1 MKRSKQLLAAVSSL
15 ALVAFS
21 ASPALA
27 AGTTAGNTITN
38 NVTVDFRVGGVQQT
52 AATASNTF
60 TVDRKVNVLVAAS
73 DAVTTQVAPGQT
85 AAVTTFDVTNLSNAI
100 VDLGLAVAQ
109 PTTDNFDVTSPVIYL
124 DNGDGVFN
132 AATDTVVTY
141 LDEVAAD
148 ATVRVFV
155 VANIPAGTV
164 TGNVAQV
171 VLTATA
177 QAGGTAGS
185 AGAVLAATAGANTA
199 GVDTVLADLAGSTD
213 ANYDGRYSAT
223 DSYTVSAAA
232 LTATK
237 SMRIVSDPINGTTN
251 PKAIP
256 GATIEY
262 CIAVTNA
269 AGSATAT
276 NVTVTDV
283 LPADVT
289 YSATFGIFL
298 NGTVDGSGVCQADG
312 TAGGTFSAGTVSGT
326 LSDIGQSTTRTLYF
340 QATIN

>member
-1 MKRSKQLLAAVSSL
+1 MKRSKQLLGAASSI

-27 AGTTAGNTITN
+27 AGTTAGSTITN
-38 NVTVDFRVGGVQQT
+38 NVTVDFQVGGVTQT
-52 AATASNTF
+52 AATASNAF

-73 DAVTTQVAPGQT
+73 DAVTTQVSPGET
-85 AAVTTFDVTNLSNAI
+85 SAVTTFDVTNLSNAVI
-100 VDLGLAVAQ
+100 DLGLTVAQ
-109 PTTDNFDVTSPVIYL
+109 PTTDNFNVSNVRIYR

-132 AATDTVVTY
+132 SATDTLVTY

-148 ATVRVFV
+148 GIVRVFV
-155 VANIPAGTV
+155 VSDVPLGTV
-164 TGNVAQV
+164 TGNVSQV

-177 QAGGTAGS
+177 FAGGAAATQ
-185 AGAVLAATAGANTA
+185 GALLTATAGANTA

-213 ANYDGRYSAT
+213 VIYDGSYSAT

-232 LTATK
+232 LTAVK
-237 SMRIVSDPINGTTN
+237 SMRIVSDPVNGATN

-256 GATIEY
+256 GATIQY
-262 CIAVTNA
+262 CIAVANA

-276 NVTVTDV
+276 NVNVTDV
-283 LPADVT
+283 LPGDVT
-289 YSATFGIFL
+289 YESAFGIFVD
-298 NGTVDGSGVCQADG
+298 GTVDGSGVCQADG
-312 TAGGTFSAGTVSGT
+312 VAGGNFAAGTVTGT
-326 LSDIGQSTTRTLYF
+326 LSNIGAGVTRTLYF

>member
-1 MKRSKQLLAAVSSL
+1 MKRSKQLLGAVSSF

-27 AGTTAGNTITN
+27 AGTTAGSTITN
-38 NVTVDFRVGGVQQT
+38 NVTVNFQVGGVNQT
-52 AATASNTF
+52 AATASNAF

-73 DAVTTQVAPGQT
+73 DAVTTQVSPGQT
-85 AAVTTFDVTNLSNAI
+85 AAVTTFDVTNLSNAV

-109 PTTDNFDVTSPVIYL
+109 PTTDNFNVTSPVIYR

-132 AATDTVVTY
+132 SATDTVVTF

-155 VANIPAGTV
+155 VADIPLSTV
-164 TGNVAQV
+164 TGNVSQV

-185 AGAVLAATAGANTA
+185 AGAVLTATAGANTA
-199 GVDTVLADLAGSTD
+199 GIDTVLADLAGSTD
-213 ANYDGRYSAT
+213 VIYDGTFSAT

-232 LTATK
+232 LTAVK
-237 SMRIVSDPINGTTN
+237 SMRIVSDPVNGATN

-256 GATIEY
+256 GATIQY
-262 CIAVTNA
+262 CIAVANA

-276 NVTVTDV
+276 NVNVTDV
-283 LPADVT
+283 LPGDVT
-289 YSATFGIFL
+289 YDATFGIFVD
-298 NGTVDGSGVCQADG
+298 GTVDGGGACQADG
-312 TAGGTFSAGTVSGT
+312 VAGGNFAAGTVTGT
-326 LSDIGQSTTRTLYF
+326 LSNIGAGVTRTLYF

>member
-1 MKRSKQLLAAVSSL
+1 MKRSKQLLGAVSSF
-15 ALVAFS
+15 ALIALS

-60 TVDRKVNVLVAAS
+60 TVDRKVSVLVAAS
-73 DAVTTQVAPGQT
+73 DAVTTQVSPGET
-85 AAVTTFDVTNLSNAI
+85 SAVTTFDVTNQSNAV

-109 PTTDNFDVTSPVIYL
+109 PTTDNFNVTNVRIYR

-132 AATDTVVTY
+132 SATDTLVTY

-148 ATVRVFV
+148 DTVRVFV
-155 VANIPAGTV
+155 VSDVPLGTV
-164 TGNVAQV
+164 TGNVSQV

-185 AGAVLAATAGANTA
+185 AGAVLTATAGANTA

-213 ANYDGRYSAT
+213 ANYDGSYSAT
-223 DSYTVSAAA
+223 DSYTVAAAA
-232 LTATK
+232 LTAVK
-237 SMRIVSDPINGTTN
+237 SMRIVSDPVNGTTN

-262 CIAVTNA
+262 CIAVSNA

-276 NVTVTDV
+276 NVTVSDV
-283 LPADVT
+283 LPGDVT

-298 NGTVDGSGVCQADG
+298 NGTVNGSGVCQADG
-312 TAGGTFSAGTVSGT
+312 VAGGSFATGTVSGT
-326 LSDIGQSTTRTLYF
+326 LSDIGASTTRTLYF
-340 QATIN
+340 RATIN

>member
-124 DNGDGVFN
+124 DNGDGVFD

>member
-1 MKRSKQLLAAVSSL
+1 MKRSKQLLGAVSSF

-52 AATASNTF
+52 AATASNSF
-60 TVDRKVNVLVAAS
+60 TVDRKVSLLVAAS
-73 DAVTTQVAPGQT
+73 DAVTTQVSPGQT
-85 AAVTTFDVTNLSNAI
+85 AQVTTFDVTNQSNAI
-100 VDLGLAVAQ
+100 IDIGLAVTQ
-109 PTTDNFDVTSPVIYL
+109 PTTDNFDVTNVKIYR

-132 AATDTVVTY
+132 AATDTLVTY

-155 VANIPAGTV
+155 VGDIPLGRT

-171 VLTATA
+171 VLTGTA
-177 QAGGTAGS
+177 QAGGAAAT
-185 AGAVLAATAGANTA
+185 AGAVLTATAGANTA
-199 GVDTVLADLAGSTD
+199 GVDTVLADLAGTND
-213 ANYDGRYSAT
+213 VNYDGKYSAI

-232 LTATK
+232 LTAVK
-237 SMRIVSDPINGTTN
+237 SMRIVSDPVNGTTN

-262 CIAVTNA
+262 CIAVSNA

-276 NVTVTDV
+276 NVNVTDV
-283 LPADVT
+283 LPGDVT

-298 NGTVDGSGVCQADG
+298 NGTVNGSSVCQADG
-312 TAGGTFSAGTVSGT
+312 VAGGSFSAGTVSGT
-326 LSDIGQSTTRTLYF
+326 LSDIAAGVTRTLYF
-340 QATIN
+340 RATIN